1 MIHPI
6 PFILLAAVAVAA
18 ALGMLLSHNAVHSAL
33 YLVLNFITVAIFYL
47 ALNAPFI
54 AMVQI
59 TVYAGAIVVLFL
71 FVIMLLGA
79 ERLRSAADE
88 VRGPER
94 FHRYTALLLALVL
107 VGVVGYLLFQGGVG
121 VATDPTAGAVLD
133 ASPQALG
140 IELFQSYVL
149 PFQVTGVLLLAAIA
163 GVVIFGHTKKRGGDN
178 A

>member
-18 ALGMLLSHNAVHSAL
+18 ALGMLLSHSAVHSAL

-79 ERLRSAADE
+79 ERLRSVADE

-94 FHRYTALLLALVL
+94 FHRYTAILLAVVL
-107 VGVVGYLLFQGGVG
+107 VGVVGYLLFQGGLG
-121 VATDPTAGAVLD
+121 AAADPTVGATLD